1 MERGVGGEG
10 KCGRYGVLGLGLVP
24 VFLVPVSDLF
34 RGLFV
39 SDIWLSLHV
48 FLFSCSVSLPQ
59 MHGSYVA
66 WRGTER

>member
-1 MERGVGGEG
+1 MRQVWGE
-10 KCGRYGVLGLGLVP
+10 LGLGLVP
-24 VFLVPVSDLF
+24 VFSLVPVSDLF

-39 SDIWLSLHV
+39 SDIWLWLHV

-66 WRGTER
+66 GRWTER